1 MKLLAFDTSGE
12 ACSVALWCDG
22 DVRQRLERV
31 PRRHGE
37 LVLAMAD
44 GLLAEAGLRL
54 AGLDALAFARGPGS
68 FTGVRIATAV
78 VQGAAFGADLP
89 VVPVSTLAA
98 TAHGAFRQQ
107 GVRRCL
113 VAIDARMDQV
123 YWGAYRLAA
132 DGAPELVGDE
142 AVLAPEA
149 VPVPAD
155 ADWYGVGSG
164 WQAHRAALHARLAG
178 RLTGEL
184 AEVFCEAQDVAH
196 LAADLFAREGGVA
209 AEAALPVYL
218 RDRVTFSR

>member
-98 TAHGAFRQQ
+98 TARGAFRLHGAQ
-107 GVRRCL
+107 RCL

-132 DGAPELVGDE
+132 EGAIELEGDE
-142 AVLAPEA
+142 AVLAPDA

-155 ADWYGVGSG
+155 AAWYGVGSG
-164 WQAHRAALHARLAG
+164 WQAYRAALHARLAG